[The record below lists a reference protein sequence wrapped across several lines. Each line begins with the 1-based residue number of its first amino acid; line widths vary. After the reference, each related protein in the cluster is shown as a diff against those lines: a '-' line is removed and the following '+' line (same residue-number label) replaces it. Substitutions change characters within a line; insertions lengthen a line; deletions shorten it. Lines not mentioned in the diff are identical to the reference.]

1 MTRSI
6 ENEIHYPPQ
15 MICKCAHTNFCHEDG
30 GCKYVGYFGERCHC
44 EHFFAVDRLAD
55 SQFQYMA
62 VVLPREYVEWRASKS
77 GKSLSSALFAATVR
91 ACQEALA

>member
-1 MTRSI
+1 
-6 ENEIHYPPQ
+6 
-15 MICKCAHTNFCHEDG
+15 
-30 GCKYVGYFGERCHC
+30 
-44 EHFFAVDRLAD
+44 LAD